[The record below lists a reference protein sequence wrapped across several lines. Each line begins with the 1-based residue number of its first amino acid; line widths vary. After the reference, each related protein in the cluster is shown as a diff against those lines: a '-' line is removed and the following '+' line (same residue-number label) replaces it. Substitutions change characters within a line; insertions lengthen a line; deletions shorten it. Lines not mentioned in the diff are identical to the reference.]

1 MPDQNTPAPGFQY
14 GLANLKPADPQQK
27 VALTFPDGARREYPR
42 DVTGLEIAKGIS
54 PSLAKRTVAMA
65 LDGVIADL
73 NDPISCDAK
82 IELVNRDD
90 PRALELIRHDAAHVL
105 AEAVQS
111 LWPGTQVTIGPVIEN
126 GFYYD
131 FFRNEPFTPEDF
143 AAIEKKMREIIARDR
158 PFTKEVWSREKTKQ
172 VFRDKGEA
180 FKVEL
185 VDAIPGDEPI
195 KIYFQGDWFD
205 LCRGPHMSS
214 TGKVGNA
221 FKLMKVAG
229 AYWRGDSNN
238 PMLTRIYG
246 TAFAKQEE
254 LDAYLKQ
261 IEEAEKRDHR
271 KLGRELD
278 LFHFQEE
285 GPGVVFWHP
294 KGWTIFQALIAYMR
308 RRLTGDYSEVNAPQI
323 LDKVLWETSGHWD
336 WYRENMFA
344 AQSAGDEAEDKRWFA
359 LKPMNCPG
367 HVQIFKH
374 GLKSYRDLPLRLAE
388 FGVVH
393 RYEPSGAMHGL
404 MRVRGFTQDDA
415 HVFCTEAQL
424 ADECLKINDLI
435 LSTYADFGFE
445 GELTVKLSTRPE
457 KRVGTDEMW
466 DHAERVM
473 ATVLAEIQAS
483 GSNRIKTTINPG
495 EGAFYGPKFE
505 YVLRD
510 AIGRDWQ
517 CGTTQVDFNLPE
529 RFGAFYIDADGSKK
543 TPVMV
548 HRAICGSIERFI
560 GILIEHFAG
569 NFPLW
574 LAPVQVVVTTITS
587 EGDEYAKVV
596 AAAARRAG
604 LRVEIDLRNEK
615 INYKVREHSLAKIP
629 ALLVVGKKEAE
640 QHTVSIR
647 RLGSDKQQIMLLDDA
662 LVSLSDEAMPPDMR
676 RSADYE
682 DQTGLPTRR
691 LFEKTLRDALKKKSE
706 SESIAVLCLDLDE
719 LEELSNRFRDKDLVQ
734 KVLDRLNSVVKVE
747 FVAHFD
753 GNEFAAIVADA
764 TMPADEL
771 ADKAVNALVGPYEIR
786 GYQEMLRPSVGIAI
800 SPDHA
805 KDHALLLKRA
815 QAALYFAK
823 RKTPTRACVFEPG
836 MDHEA
841 EKQIERNH
849 NSKWT

>member
-1 MPDQNTPAPGFQY
+1 MKGPGKTFSKQDYFEKGPISKGGCESLPQGCLAATIFSKGLDCTARIPCYTAASRLPALVRRSEPQETAMTDDKNKPASGFQY
-14 GLANLKPADPQQK
+14 SLSNLKPVESSK
-27 VALTFPDGARREYPR
+27 IALIFPDGAKREFAR
-42 DVTGLEIAKGIS
+42 NITGLDIAKGIS

-65 LDGVIADL
+65 LDGVVTDL
-73 NDPISCDAK
+73 ADPIEHDAK
-82 IELVNRDD
+82 IEFIARDD
-90 PRALELIRHDAAHVL
+90 VRALELIRHDAAHVL
-105 AEAVQS
+105 AEAVQA

-143 AAIEKKMREIIARDR
+143 AAIEKKMREIIARDK
-158 PFTKEVWSREKTKQ
+158 PFTKDVWDREKTKQ
-172 VFRDKGEA
+172 VFRDKGES

-185 VDAIPGDEPI
+185 VDAIPGNEPI
-195 KIYFQGDWFD
+195 KIYYQGDWFD
-205 LCRGPHMSS
+205 LCRGPHMTS
-214 TGKVGNA
+214 TGKIGNA

-285 GPGVVFWHP
+285 GPGVVFWHA
-294 KGWTIFQALIAYMR
+294 KGWTIFQALVAYMR

-415 HVFCTEAQL
+415 HVFCTETQL

-435 LSTYADFGFE
+435 LSTYSDFGFE
-445 GELTVKLSTRPE
+445 GDLTVKLSTRPE

-473 ATVLAEIQAS
+473 ATVLQEIQAKS
-483 GSNRIKTTINPG
+483 HNQRIKTEINPG

-548 HRAICGSIERFI
+548 HRAICGSMERFI

-640 QHTVSIR
+640 THSVSIR
-647 RLGSDKQQIMLLDDA
+647 RLGSDGQTVMPTAEAIAA
-662 LVSLSDEAMPPDMR
+662 LVDEATPPD
-676 RSADYE
+676 
-682 DQTGLPTRR
+682 
-691 LFEKTLRDALKKKSE
+691 
-706 SESIAVLCLDLDE
+706 V
-719 LEELSNRFRDKDLVQ
+719 
-734 KVLDRLNSVVKVE
+734 
-747 FVAHFD
+747 
-753 GNEFAAIVADA
+753 
-764 TMPADEL
+764 
-771 ADKAVNALVGPYEIR
+771 
-786 GYQEMLRPSVGIAI
+786 
-800 SPDHA
+800 
-805 KDHALLLKRA
+805 KRA
-815 QAALYFAK
+815 NAAA
-823 RKTPTRACVFEPG
+823 
-836 MDHEA
+836 
-841 EKQIERNH
+841 
-849 NSKWT
+849 

>member
-1 MPDQNTPAPGFQY
+1 MPDDKNTPAPGFQY
-14 GLANLKPADPQQK
+14 SVANLKPVEPEPRI
-27 VALTFPDGARREYPR
+27 ALTFPDGAKREFPKSI
-42 DVTGLEIAKGIS
+42 TGLDIAKGIS

-65 LDGVIADL
+65 LDGVVGDL
-73 NDPISCDAK
+73 ADPIEADAK
-82 IELVNRDD
+82 IEFINRDD

-143 AAIEKKMREIIARDR
+143 SAIEKKMREIIARDK
-158 PFTKEVWSREKTKQ
+158 PFTKEIWSREQTKQ
-172 VFRDKGEA
+172 VFRDNGEM

-185 VDAIPGDEPI
+185 VDAIPADQTI
-195 KIYFQGDWFD
+195 KIYKQGDWFD
-205 LCRGPHMSS
+205 LCRGPHMTS
-214 TGKVGNA
+214 TGKVGGA
-221 FKLMKVAG
+221 FKLLKVAG

-254 LDAYLKQ
+254 LDAYLHR

-285 GPGVVFWHP
+285 GPGVVFWHA
-294 KGWTIFQALIAYMR
+294 KGWTLFQTVVAYMR
-308 RRLTGDYSEVNAPQI
+308 RRLVGDYDEVNAPQM
-323 LDKVLWETSGHWD
+323 LDKSLWETSGHWE
-336 WYRENMFA
+336 WFRENMFA
-344 AQSAGDEAEDKRWFA
+344 AQSAGDEAEDKRVFA
-359 LKPMNCPG
+359 IKPMNCPG

-415 HVFCTEAQL
+415 HVFCTEAQM

-435 LSTYADFGFE
+435 LSTYTDFGLLE
-445 GELTVKLSTRPE
+445 GDLMVKLSTRPE
-457 KRVGTDEMW
+457 NRVGTDEMW

-473 ATVLAEIQAS
+473 ATVLSQIQAQ
-483 GSNRIKTTINPG
+483 GGNRIKTGINPG

-543 TPVMV
+543 VPVMV
-548 HRAICGSIERFI
+548 HRAIFGSVERFI
-560 GILIEHFAG
+560 AHLIEHYAG
-569 NFPLW
+569 SFPLW
-574 LAPVQVVVTTITS
+574 LAPVQAVVTTITS

-640 QHTVSIR
+640 THSVSIR
-647 RLGSDKQQIMLLDDA
+647 RLGSERQQVMPTDEAIAA
-662 LVSLSDEAMPPDMR
+662 LVDEATPPDVR
-676 RSADYE
+676 R
-682 DQTGLPTRR
+682 
-691 LFEKTLRDALKKKSE
+691 
-706 SESIAVLCLDLDE
+706 
-719 LEELSNRFRDKDLVQ
+719 
-734 KVLDRLNSVVKVE
+734 
-747 FVAHFD
+747 
-753 GNEFAAIVADA
+753 
-764 TMPADEL
+764 
-771 ADKAVNALVGPYEIR
+771 
-786 GYQEMLRPSVGIAI
+786 
-800 SPDHA
+800 
-805 KDHALLLKRA
+805 
-815 QAALYFAK
+815 
-823 RKTPTRACVFEPG
+823 
-836 MDHEA
+836 
-841 EKQIERNH
+841 ERNPVVT
-849 NSKWT
+849 SGT

>member
-1 MPDQNTPAPGFQY
+1 MTDFKYSLT
-14 GLANLKPADPQQK
+14 NLKPVESNK
-27 VALTFPDGARREYPR
+27 ISLTFPDGAKREFPKSI
-42 DVTGLEIAKGIS
+42 TGTDIAKGIS

-65 LDGVIADL
+65 LDGVLVDLADA
-73 NDPISCDAK
+73 IEHDAK
-82 IELVNRDD
+82 IEFIARDD

-143 AAIEKKMREIIARDR
+143 AAIEKKMREIVARDK
-158 PFTKEVWSREKTKQ
+158 PFTKEIWTREQAKQ
-172 VFRDKGEA
+172 VFADNGEM

-185 VDAIPGDEPI
+185 VDAIPADQTI
-195 KIYFQGDWFD
+195 KIYKQGDWFD
-205 LCRGPHMSS
+205 LCRGPHMTS
-214 TGKVGNA
+214 TGKIGNA

-246 TAFAKQEE
+246 TAFARQED

-308 RRLTGDYSEVNAPQI
+308 RRLSGDYSEVNAPQI
-323 LDKVLWETSGHWD
+323 LDKTLWETSGHWD

-435 LSTYADFGFE
+435 LSTYADFGFT
-445 GELTVKLSTRPE
+445 GDLTVKLSTRPD

-466 DHAERVM
+466 EHAERVM
-473 ATVLAEIQAS
+473 ATVLSQIEAQ
-483 GSNRIKTTINPG
+483 GDNHRIKTAINPG

-543 TPVMV
+543 APVMV
-548 HRAICGSIERFI
+548 HRAICGSMERFI

-574 LAPVQVVVTTITS
+574 LAPVQAVVTTITS

-640 QHTVSIR
+640 THSVSIR
-647 RLGSDKQQIMLLDDA
+647 RFGSEGQKVMPTDEALAA
-662 LVSLSDEAMPPDMR
+662 LVDEATPPD
-676 RSADYE
+676 
-682 DQTGLPTRR
+682 
-691 LFEKTLRDALKKKSE
+691 
-706 SESIAVLCLDLDE
+706 V
-719 LEELSNRFRDKDLVQ
+719 
-734 KVLDRLNSVVKVE
+734 
-747 FVAHFD
+747 
-753 GNEFAAIVADA
+753 
-764 TMPADEL
+764 
-771 ADKAVNALVGPYEIR
+771 
-786 GYQEMLRPSVGIAI
+786 
-800 SPDHA
+800 
-805 KDHALLLKRA
+805 KRA
-815 QAALYFAK
+815 RAA
-823 RKTPTRACVFEPG
+823 V
-836 MDHEA
+836 
-841 EKQIERNH
+841 
-849 NSKWT
+849 